1 MPNLVLNDEVI
12 GAVREGQFS
21 IWPIRLFEEG
31 WEILAG
37 MPAGERDDEG
47 GFPSDS
53 VYGRAAARLSR
64 WARGW
69 RDFGKPV
76 REGRRAEPEE
86 TAVSEEAVDTP
97 DDEEEEEGQAKRG
110 VEA

>member
-12 GAVREGQFS
+12 EAVREGQFHV
-21 IWPIRLFEEG
+21 WPIRLFEEG

-37 MPAGERDDEG
+37 MPAGERDVNG

-53 VYGRAAARLSR
+53 VYGRSAARLSR
-64 WARGW
+64 WAHGW

-76 REGRRAEPEE
+76 RQGRRAEPEE
-86 TAVSEEAVDTP
+86 AAAAEGEVEAPDEDEEAQT
-97 DDEEEEEGQAKRG
+97 ERG

>member
-12 GAVREGQFS
+12 GAVRDGQFH

-31 WEILAG
+31 WEIFAG
-37 MPAGERDDEG
+37 MPAGERDVDN
-47 GFPSDS
+47 GFPADS
-53 VYGRAAARLSR
+53 VYGRAAERLSN

-76 REGRRAEPEE
+76 RKGRRAEPDE
-86 TAVSEEAVDTP
+86 APPSEEPLETP
-97 DDEEEEEGQAKRG
+97 DDDEEEGQAKKG